1 MYLEPA
7 PPFCFS
13 LDSFVNQCES
23 WLIMAHGGFHAPRDC
38 FFFNTRKGRFRYKK
52 QQMPGCTSPH
62 GSQHAIERFF
72 ALRIIEAARPCTP
85 LGTAG
90 SSLSR
95 VASPPILARRATP
108 PTGKHGPLPPALD
121 FYAPRISS
129 LTLHSRAQRAPPPFR
144 TCITCS
150 CSWDRHENGN
160 PHAVYSRGQGG
171 AARADAPSP
180 WRALP
185 AQCAH
190 DSARRGGW
198 NNPRLVMT
206 RLISVFRVPF
216 E

>member
-1 MYLEPA
+1 MGA
-7 PPFCFS
+7 STHHGIVFFS
-13 LDSFVNQCES
+13 IQERVDFDTRNSKCPGARHRT
-23 WLIMAHGGFHAPRDC
+23 AHSTLSRGSSHFALSRPHAP
-38 FFFNTRKGRFRYKK
+38 
-52 QQMPGCTSPH
+52 
-62 GSQHAIERFF
+62 A
-72 ALRIIEAARPCTP
+72 

-121 FYAPRISS
+121 FYAPRLSS

-198 NNPRLVMT
+198 NSPRLVMT

>member
-1 MYLEPA
+1 
-7 PPFCFS
+7 
-13 LDSFVNQCES
+13 
-23 WLIMAHGGFHAPRDC
+23 
-38 FFFNTRKGRFRYKK
+38 
-52 QQMPGCTSPH
+52 MPGCTSP
-62 GSQHAIERFF
+62 HAIERFF
-72 ALRIIEAARPCTP
+72 ALRYAPERAHYRPHDP

-108 PTGKHGPLPPALD
+108 PTGKHGPLPLALD
-121 FYAPRISS
+121 FYAPRLSS
-129 LTLHSRAQRAPPPFR
+129 LTLHSRAQRAPWPPFR

>member
-1 MYLEPA
+1 MA
-7 PPFCFS
+7 QSCFMGAS
-13 LDSFVNQCES
+13 TH
-23 WLIMAHGGFHAPRDC
+23 HGIGFFSILYTEYIKKLRVDFKTSHKKQDIIIAIANARVHVTARLTARYREVLRTSGARAERALSRPHAP
-38 FFFNTRKGRFRYKK
+38 
-52 QQMPGCTSPH
+52 
-62 GSQHAIERFF
+62 A
-72 ALRIIEAARPCTP
+72 

-121 FYAPRISS
+121 LYAPRLSS
-129 LTLHSRAQRAPPPFR
+129 LTLHSRAQRAPPPVR

-160 PHAVYSRGQGG
+160 PHAVYSRGQGA

-198 NNPRLVMT
+198 NSLRLVMT

>member
-1 MYLEPA
+1 MGASTGMFFFQYKKG
-7 PPFCFS
+7 S
-13 LDSFVNQCES
+13 ISIQDI
-23 WLIMAHGGFHAPRDC
+23 IMCCKCPGARHRSRLTARYRDGFFARPGHAPSAALSR
-38 FFFNTRKGRFRYKK
+38 
-52 QQMPGCTSPH
+52 PH
-62 GSQHAIERFF
+62 AP
-72 ALRIIEAARPCTP
+72 A

-108 PTGKHGPLPPALD
+108 PTGEHGPLPPALD
-121 FYAPRISS
+121 IYAPRLSS

-144 TCITCS
+144 TCITCI

-180 WRALP
+180 WRSLP

-198 NNPRLVMT
+198 NSLRLVMT

>member
-1 MYLEPA
+1 MKRGVRSPSPVGPHTAAFLTCDVTVVGCGSCGA
-7 PPFCFS
+7 R
-13 LDSFVNQCES
+13 
-23 WLIMAHGGFHAPRDC
+23 AHIQYCKCPGARHRTAHSTLSRGSSHFALSRPHAP
-38 FFFNTRKGRFRYKK
+38 
-52 QQMPGCTSPH
+52 
-62 GSQHAIERFF
+62 
-72 ALRIIEAARPCTP
+72 ALD
-85 LGTAG
+85 GTAG

-121 FYAPRISS
+121 FYAPRLSS
-129 LTLHSRAQRAPPPFR
+129 LTLHSRAQRAPPPVR

-160 PHAVYSRGQGG
+160 PHAVYSRGQGA

-198 NNPRLVMT
+198 SSPRLVMT